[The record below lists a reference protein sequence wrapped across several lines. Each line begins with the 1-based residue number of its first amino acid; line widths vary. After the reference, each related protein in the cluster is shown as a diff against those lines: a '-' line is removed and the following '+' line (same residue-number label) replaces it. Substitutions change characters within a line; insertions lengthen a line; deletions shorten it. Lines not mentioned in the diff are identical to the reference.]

1 MTTTIIAI
9 VGFALVVAFA
19 IFLRRDT
26 NAAQKRLSIAAALK
40 AEQRLELMQ
49 LCQKSGN
56 ALMRAIRDAN
66 PQRHFDSMARRL
78 LKIGEE
84 YGEATEA
91 YLVFT
96 STATSRKK
104 KTKDDIREECMDMA
118 IVALDCA
125 LTRLPGEEDLTDD
138 DIEFICME
146 VLSDKLAK
154 WKRQRAAQES
164 ITDNAGPLVV
174 DDAV

>member
-1 MTTTIIAI
+1 MSVFPI
-9 VGFALVVAFA
+9 VVLVFAFVVLTVVL
-19 IFLRRDT
+19 IRDSRT
-26 NAAQKRLSIAAALK
+26 AEQRLNATAAMK
-40 AEQRLELMQ
+40 AAQRLELMQ
-49 LCQKSGN
+49 LCQDGGN
-56 ALMRAIRDAN
+56 ALLRAISDAN
-66 PQRHFDSMARRL
+66 PQRKFVTMARRL

-104 KTKDDIREECMDMA
+104 KTKDDIREECMDIA

-125 LTRLPGEEDLTDD
+125 LTRMPGEDDLTDED
-138 DIEFICME
+138 VEFICME
-146 VLSDKLAK
+146 VLAEKLAK
-154 WKRQRAAQES
+154 WKRQRDTQTA